1 MAVAHARTSPLQQQ
15 PLFLPLATAGATT
28 AVLFQPRQWSYLLTQ
43 ISTSSR
49 STLLSL
55 DTMIRLARFNII
67 TACDGDGM
75 VFMVCW
81 WSVPPSISICH
92 LGSSVEN
99 AHHSLQKK
107 KTPTSQELPA
117 APAHHR
123 LASSSERRPCQS
135 PRRRGAQLARC
146 LGFSPPSLQGSPNP
160 SNRSGPVWTGIKPIQ
175 IQNLNSKK

>member
-1 MAVAHARTSPLQQQ
+1 MR
-15 PLFLPLATAGATT
+15 
-28 AVLFQPRQWSYLLTQ
+28 
-43 ISTSSR
+43 
-49 STLLSL
+49 SL

-175 IQNLNSKK
+175 IQNLNSKKWKIPKNTSRCDKSNGVKFSQKFVHLVYFAGIWS